1 MINQNQLSL
10 LSFGK
15 KWHTGREGIIIGDN
29 PAGYRFFLRYLIQ
42 INFFK

>member
-15 KWHTGREGIIIGDN
+15 GWDTGAEGIIIGDN
-29 PAGYRFFLRYLIQ
+29 PARNCFFLRYLIPM
-42 INFFK
+42 NFFK